1 MFAGYGMSIVTD
13 QESDGE
19 IDPLTIWC
27 WKITL
32 PGGAGGL
39 QEVPADH

>member
-1 MFAGYGMSIVTD
+1 MFAGYGMEIVTD

-19 IDPLTIWC
+19 IEPLTIRC

-32 PGGAGGL
+32 PTGGGGSDHSL
-39 QEVPADH
+39 ADQ